1 MLSRNIWPLLLYP
14 GSLSGHRLPGTT
26 PTPCLRHP
34 PDWWP
39 GVPWPCTSPR
49 GLGFPREKWGRCACA
64 GQRSNGTP
72 SCPSPQ
78 GHDCFPVL
86 FTYDSAAGKLSFG
99 GRLDVPKQSSQ
110 RGLTARERFQNLDKK
125 ASSEGSAA
133 AGAGL
138 DSLHKNSVRC
148 GRGPGAGPLRKAGPS
163 LPAAGLGSGGGRA
176 GSLALQPWDVVGPP
190 QGRVCGSGGWP
201 GSDPRPLSGRG
212 LSCSGSGAR
221 TWRGGAE

>member
-1 MLSRNIWPLLLYP
+1 MLSRIWPLLLYP

-49 GLGFPREKWGRCACA
+49 AWGSPRGKWGRCACA
-64 GQRSNGTP
+64 GQRSSGTP
-72 SCPSPQ
+72 PCPSPQ

-148 GRGPGAGPLRKAGPS
+148 GRGPGAGPLTGGGTRIRWWASGQPRSAALGRCGTAAGP
-163 LPAAGLGSGGGRA
+163 G
-176 GSLALQPWDVVGPP
+176 V
-190 QGRVCGSGGWP
+190 RVWRWP
-201 GSDPRPLSGRG
+201 GSDPRPPSGRG